1 MFTLVDNNRKNI
13 FFGFWDATRNLLE
26 AKKKKINV
34 CNTKIATLLSKIN

>member
-13 FFGFWDATRNLLE
+13 FWDVTKTPLE
-26 AKKKKINV
+26 ANVV